1 LVVYRALVLSLEWLM
16 DIELTG
22 RNGRV
27 VEEDPDKVDT
37 KQLTEFLM
45 GGFREFKRRETPAE
59 RFGRRVIDRLGKVA
73 EMAGSGEVLLEQL
86 NSRPLE
92 GMWRRNLL

>member
-1 LVVYRALVLSLEWLM
+1 VVYRALVLSLEWLM

-27 VEEDPDKVDT
+27 VEENPDEVDA

-45 GGFREFKRRETPAE
+45 GGFKEFKRRETPAE
-59 RFGRRVIDRLGKVA
+59 RFGRRVIDRLGKVV
-73 EMAGSGEVLLEQL
+73 EMAGSGEVLLDKL
-86 NSRPLE
+86 NNQPLE

>member
-1 LVVYRALVLSLEWLM
+1 MVYRALVLSLEWLM

-27 VEEDPDKVDT
+27 VEENPDEVDA
-37 KQLTEFLM
+37 KQLTEFLK
-45 GGFREFKRRETPAE
+45 GGFKEFKRRETPAE
-59 RFGRRVIDRLGKVA
+59 RFGRRVIDRLGKVV
-73 EMAGSGEVLLEQL
+73 EMAGSGEVLLDKL
-86 NSRPLE
+86 NNQPLE

>member
-1 LVVYRALVLSLEWLM
+1 M

-27 VEEDPDKVDT
+27 VEENPDEVDA
-37 KQLTEFLM
+37 KQLTEFLK
-45 GGFREFKRRETPAE
+45 GGFKEFKRRETPAE
-59 RFGRRVIDRLGKVA
+59 RFGRRVIDRLGKVV
-73 EMAGSGEVLLEQL
+73 EMAGSGEVLLDKL
-86 NSRPLE
+86 NNQPLE

>member
-1 LVVYRALVLSLEWLM
+1 VVYRALVLSLEWLM

-27 VEEDPDKVDT
+27 VEENPDEVDA
-37 KQLTEFLM
+37 KQLTEFLK
-45 GGFREFKRRETPAE
+45 GGFKEFKRRETPAE
-59 RFGRRVIDRLGKVA
+59 RFGRRVIDRLGKVV
-73 EMAGSGEVLLEQL
+73 EMAGSGEVLLDKL
-86 NSRPLE
+86 NNQPLE